1 MSPQGALLGTFT
13 LYFREC
19 VRPFEVEAESAA
31 LLANVA
37 AFIIVHQRM
46 RGATERRTPRALDG
60 AGHLGLARQA

>member
-1 MSPQGALLGTFT
+1 
-13 LYFREC
+13 
-19 VRPFEVEAESAA
+19 VRPLEVEAESAS

-37 AFIIVHQRM
+37 ALIIVHQRM